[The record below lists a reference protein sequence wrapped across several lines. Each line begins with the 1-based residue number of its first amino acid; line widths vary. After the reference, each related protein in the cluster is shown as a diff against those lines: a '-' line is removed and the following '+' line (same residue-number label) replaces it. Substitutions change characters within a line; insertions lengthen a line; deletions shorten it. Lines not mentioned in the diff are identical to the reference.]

1 MKTSFLIPTR
11 ERKEMLEKSILSI
24 METADNPSEI
34 ELLLGVDNDDQETAD
49 YVANELPKV
58 LEGYNNDT
66 KVLKFNPL
74 GYGKLHE
81 YVNALCGYASG
92 DYLVLWNDDCIL
104 QTKGWDTLLS
114 EQEDKFAVFKMN
126 QTNHPHPYALFPIVP
141 IDWYLLIGYF
151 SLNAQNDA
159 WVSTI
164 AKALNVLKPID
175 IDILHDR
182 FDLTGNNDDDTFRNR
197 VYKEGNP
204 SDPEDF
210 QHPNMTKAREHCM
223 HKLSWFCGKIG
234 QPETQEYFNKVLT
247 NEVNPYE
254 EWQEER
260 KNAKGVGSGL

>member
-1 MKTSFLIPTR
+1 M
-11 ERKEMLEKSILSI
+11 
-24 METADNPSEI
+24 
-34 ELLLGVDNDDQETAD
+34 
-49 YVANELPKV
+49 
-58 LEGYNNDT
+58 
-66 KVLKFNPL
+66 
-74 GYGKLHE
+74 
-81 YVNALCGYASG
+81 
-92 DYLVLWNDDCIL
+92 
-104 QTKGWDTLLS
+104 
-114 EQEDKFAVFKMN
+114 
-126 QTNHPHPYALFPIVP
+126 P

-164 AKALNVLKPID
+164 AKALDVLKPID
-175 IDILHDR
+175 IDVLHDR

-204 SDPEDF
+204 NDPEDF

-223 HKLSWFCGKIG
+223 HKISWFCGKIG

-247 NEVNPYE
+247 NEINPYE